1 MFKLFPQIIILVC
14 VLAIIIIVARRVP
27 ALEKVNVE
35 EKKLVVSK
43 KNFLGCAI
51 EIILKF
57 SLGVVN
63 FLASIFKRVK
73 KEAKILKKEQAVAEQ
88 YVQKEVKKLVQT
100 SPTPE
105 KIQITSN
112 EEIIKMLENASM
124 LFGSG
129 NYKKAESIY
138 IEIIKKDAK
147 NIFAYKGLGRLYWKQ
162 GSLQDAKSSFQE
174 VLKVNPKDQEA
185 LSAIQKISARELMK

>member
-27 ALEKVNVE
+27 NLEKIDIQD
-35 EKKLVVSK
+35 KKLVVSK
-43 KNFLGCAI
+43 KSFFGRAI
-51 EIILKF
+51 EMVLKF
-57 SLGVVN
+57 SLSVVN
-63 FLASIFKRVK
+63 FFASIFKRVK

-88 YVQKEVKKLVQT
+88 HVQKEVKELVQT
-100 SPTPE
+100 APVSEKTP
-105 KIQITSN
+105 IASN
-112 EEIIKMLENASM
+112 EEIIKMLENAAV
-124 LFGSG
+124 LFGGG

-147 NIFAYKGLGRLYWKQ
+147 NAFAYKGLGRLYWKQ

-174 VLKVNPKDQEA
+174 VLKINPKDQEA
-185 LSAIQKISARELMK
+185 LSAIQKISARELIK